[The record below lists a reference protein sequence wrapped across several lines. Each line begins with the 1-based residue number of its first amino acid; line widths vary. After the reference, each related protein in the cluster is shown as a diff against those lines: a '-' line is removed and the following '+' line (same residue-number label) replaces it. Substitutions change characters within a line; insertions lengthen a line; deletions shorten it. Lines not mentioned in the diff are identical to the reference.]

1 METKISK
8 TSHNLPNPRQVILDL
23 GRDPSKIKAIEL
35 LSERH
40 GHAIWRITMPERSYI
55 LKWLPEADARTEIES
70 YLLLQRLGV
79 PVLPLFGHT
88 PQALLLEDLA
98 HSDSWRLAVETDIA
112 KPETGVAVA
121 GWYKIFHTAGETLL
135 DQGHYPSFLTRET
148 DALDPDSIL
157 AAGRSLG
164 LASYPAM
171 QLASTRIDLLKAAIE
186 RLSFTLNYNDFY
198 WTNLA
203 LSHGKGEQM
212 EAIIF
217 DYHLL
222 GLGMRYSDCRNVTG
236 SLSGAAVPAFWDTY
250 GDFDPCEQVL
260 DRPLAA
266 LYGLV
271 AASRLPK
278 FPHWAKESRDGVING
293 DLERDL
299 IEAIELA
306 QTLENDSY
314 AILH

>member
-1 METKISK
+1 MEIKISE
-8 TSHNLPNPRQVILDL
+8 TSHNLPNPQQLILDL
-23 GRDPSKIKAIEL
+23 GRDPAEILALEL

-40 GHAIWRITMPERSYI
+40 GHAIWRVTMPERSYI
-55 LKWLPEADARTEIES
+55 LKWLPAADARTEIES
-70 YLLLQRLGV
+70 YLFLQRLGV

-98 HSDSWRLAVETDIA
+98 HSDTRRLAVEVDIA
-112 KPETGVAVA
+112 KPEIGVAVA
-121 GWYKIFHTAGETLL
+121 RWYKIFHTAGEALL
-135 DQGHYPSFLTRET
+135 AQGHYPSFLTRET

-164 LASYPAM
+164 LESYPAL
-171 QLASTRIDLLKAAIE
+171 QLASMHIDLLKAAVE

-203 LSHGKGEQM
+203 LSHRKGEQM

-250 GDFDPCEQVL
+250 GTVDPREQIL
-260 DRPLAA
+260 DLPLAA

-271 AASRLPK
+271 IASRMPK
-278 FPHWAKESRDGVING
+278 FPQWAEDCRERVMNG
-293 DLERDL
+293 MLERDL
-299 IEAIELA
+299 LAALEFSQQICSEL
-306 QTLENDSY
+306 TD
-314 AILH
+314 